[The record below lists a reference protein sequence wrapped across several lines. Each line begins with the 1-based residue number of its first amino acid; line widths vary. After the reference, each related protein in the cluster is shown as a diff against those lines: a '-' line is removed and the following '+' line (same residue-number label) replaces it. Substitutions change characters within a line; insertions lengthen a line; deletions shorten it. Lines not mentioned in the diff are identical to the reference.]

1 MNHRGSTLTKWE
13 EETLN
18 RIVPMKSLYYFKFL
32 GCLAQ
37 YISFIKKGDIE
48 MPNILAYA
56 RSLESKKVEL
66 PGLNIKGKMDLAKLE
81 KMTKKRK

>member
-1 MNHRGSTLTKWE
+1 MNHRGNTLTQWE

-18 RIVPMKSLYYFKFL
+18 RIIPMKSLYYFKFL

-37 YISFIKKGDIE
+37 YISFIKKGDSE
-48 MPNILAYA
+48 MSNILAYA

-66 PGLNIKGKMDLAKLE
+66 SGPIIKGKMDLAELD